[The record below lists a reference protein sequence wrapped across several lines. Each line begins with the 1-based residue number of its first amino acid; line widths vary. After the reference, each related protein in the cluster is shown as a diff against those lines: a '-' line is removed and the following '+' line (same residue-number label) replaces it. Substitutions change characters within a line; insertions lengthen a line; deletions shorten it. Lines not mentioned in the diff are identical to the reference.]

1 MAFNLPEY
9 TISFPAG
16 TDLSAYQFGFVKF
29 DSTGRLAPCTGKYFA
44 LGVLTN
50 QPSATGTPTGNTGVD
65 GPIPPAVAI
74 SGVTRLQVSHPV
86 SAGDFLVPDAYGWGT
101 TVADATSATKYV
113 RAIALESATLANDII
128 AVRLIDPSP
137 GADSTVVS

>member
-1 MAFNLPEY
+1 MAWNLPEY
-9 TISFPAG
+9 TVSFPAG
-16 TDLSAYQFGFVKF
+16 VDLSAYQYMFVKF
-29 DSTGRLAPCTGKYFA
+29 DSTGRVAPCTTGSFA

-65 GPIPPAVAI
+65 GPVPPAIAI

-86 SAGDFLVPDAYGWGT
+86 SAGNFLVPDQYGTAT
-101 TVADATSATKYV
+101 TVGDATSQTKYA
-113 RAIALESATLANDII
+113 RAIALESATTTGDII
-128 AVRLIDPSP
+128 AVRLMDCSP